1 MFSRNM
7 IICLGVT
14 GLSSLLL
21 YMYVRNKVNNVENKL
36 DLIYQL
42 IETHSRENEPQQQYV
57 EHSQFNDN
65 IPIQHQG
72 VTNTELITVSDD
84 DNDNESDDDESDDD
98 ESDDNESDDD
108 ESDDNESDDDESDDD
123 REENK
128 LELENDVNEELN
140 VEELDVNVEND
151 EDIEVKVD
159 DLENLVENEVSES
172 IDYTKL
178 KVKELKKMARDKGLF
193 NYSSLK
199 KNELIQLL
207 NEN

>member
-42 IETHSRENEPQQQYV
+42 IENHSRENESQEQY
-57 EHSQFNDN
+57 
-65 IPIQHQG
+65 IQHMHPSSENESIPLDD
-72 VTNTELITVSDD
+72 NTGNLITVSDD
-84 DNDNESDDDESDDD
+84 DEDDDDEDDDSDDED
-98 ESDDNESDDD
+98 EDEDDD
-108 ESDDNESDDDESDDD
+108 DSDEDDEEDDED
-123 REENK
+123 DEEDDEENK
-128 LELENDVNEELN
+128 LELDNDVNEELN
-140 VEELDVNVEND
+140 VEELDVDGEVVED
-151 EDIEVKVD
+151 VEVKVD
-159 DLENLVENEVSES
+159 DLENLVENEVTES

-178 KVKELKKMARDKGLF
+178 KVKDLKKMARDKGLF